1 MEQRAEAPRA
11 VPSVAMGSVEKKS
24 APSEEGGGLQKTN
37 KKAPGGHDLVKE
49 IAPTIGALAALI
61 IALHS

>member
-1 MEQRAEAPRA
+1 
-11 VPSVAMGSVEKKS
+11 MGSVEKKS